1 MLKSFATLIQV
12 AEARTSDATIK
23 LGQLNARLTE
33 SEQKRAVLVNYRDE
47 YRARLDT
54 ATMRGAP
61 MGEMS
66 NFRDFLAKLDEA
78 VAQQEAAVAYWRD
91 QIASA
96 HGRWQAE
103 RRSLQSFTTL
113 GARRDLVALKARA
126 RQEQKQQDEFAASAG
141 GLRMAFND

>member
-12 AEARTSDATIK
+12 AEAKTGDATIK
-23 LGQLNARLTE
+23 LVQLSARLTE
-33 SEQKRAVLVNYRDE
+33 SEQKRVVLVNYRDE

-78 VAQQEAAVAYWRD
+78 VVQQEAAVAFWRD
-91 QIASA
+91 QMDSA
-96 HGRWQAE
+96 HGRWQTE
-103 RRSLQSFTTL
+103 RRSLLSFTTL
-113 GARRDLVALKARA
+113 GARRDLVARKARA
-126 RQEQKQQDEFAASAG
+126 RQEQKQQDEFAANAG
-141 GLRMAFND
+141 GLRMAFNE

>member
-12 AEARTSDATIK
+12 AEAKTSDATIK

-61 MGEMS
+61 MGEVS

-78 VAQQEAAVAYWRD
+78 VAQQEAAVAFWRD
-91 QIASA
+91 QIDNA
-96 HGRWQAE
+96 HGRWQTE
-103 RRSLQSFTTL
+103 RRSLLSFTTL

-126 RQEQKQQDEFAASAG
+126 RQEQKQQDEFAANAG

>member
-12 AEARTSDATIK
+12 AEAKTGDATIK
-23 LGQLNARLTE
+23 LVQLNARLTE
-33 SEQKRAVLVNYRDE
+33 SEQKRVVLVNYRDE

-78 VAQQEAAVAYWRD
+78 VVQQEAAVAFWRD
-91 QIASA
+91 QIESA
-96 HGRWQAE
+96 HGRWQTE
-103 RRSLQSFTTL
+103 RRSLLSFTTM
-113 GARRDLVALKARA
+113 GARRDLVARKARD
-126 RQEQKQQDEFAASAG
+126 RQEQKQQDEFAANAG
-141 GLRMAFND
+141 GLRMAFNE

>member
-12 AEARTSDATIK
+12 AEAKTGDATIK
-23 LGQLNARLTE
+23 LVQLNARLTE
-33 SEQKRAVLVNYRDE
+33 SEQKRVVLVNYRDE

-78 VAQQEAAVAYWRD
+78 VVQQEAAVAFWRD
-91 QIASA
+91 QMDSA
-96 HGRWQAE
+96 HGRWQTE
-103 RRSLQSFTTL
+103 RRSLLSFTTL
-113 GARRDLVALKARA
+113 GARRDLVARKARA
-126 RQEQKQQDEFAASAG
+126 RQEQKQQDEFAANAG
-141 GLRMAFND
+141 GLRMAFNE

>member
-12 AEARTSDATIK
+12 AEAKTGDATVK
-23 LGQLNARLTE
+23 LAQLQARLKE
-33 SEQKRAVLVNYRDE
+33 SDQKRAVLVNYRDE

-61 MGEMS
+61 MGEVG
-66 NFRDFLAKLDEA
+66 NFREFLAKLDEA
-78 VAQQEAAVAYWRD
+78 VAQQETAIAFWRD
-91 QIASA
+91 QIATA
-96 HGRWQAE
+96 HQRWQAE

-113 GARRDLVALKARA
+113 DARRDVAETKARA
-126 RQEQKQQDEFAASAG
+126 RQEQKQQDEFAANAG

>member
-12 AEARTSDATIK
+12 AEAKTGDATIK
-23 LGQLNARLTE
+23 LVQLNARLTE
-33 SEQKRAVLVNYRDE
+33 SEQKRVVLVNYRDE

-78 VAQQEAAVAYWRD
+78 VVQQEAAVAFWRD
-91 QIASA
+91 QIESA
-96 HGRWQAE
+96 HGRWQTE
-103 RRSLQSFTTL
+103 RRSLLSFTTL
-113 GARRDLVALKARA
+113 GARRDLVARKARD
-126 RQEQKQQDEFAASAG
+126 RQEQKQQDEFAANAG
-141 GLRMAFND
+141 GLRMAFNE

>member
-12 AEARTSDATIK
+12 AEAKTGDATIK
-23 LGQLNARLTE
+23 LVQLNARLTE
-33 SEQKRAVLVNYRDE
+33 SEQKRVVLVNYRDE

-78 VAQQEAAVAYWRD
+78 VVQQEAAVAFWRD
-91 QIASA
+91 QMDSA
-96 HGRWQAE
+96 QGRWQTE
-103 RRSLQSFTTL
+103 RRSLLSFTTL
-113 GARRDLVALKARA
+113 GARRDLVARKARA
-126 RQEQKQQDEFAASAG
+126 RQEQKQQDEFAANAG
-141 GLRMAFND
+141 GLRMAFNE

>member
-12 AEARTSDATIK
+12 AEAKTGDATIK
-23 LGQLNARLTE
+23 LVQLSARLTE
-33 SEQKRAVLVNYRDE
+33 SEQKRVVLVNYRDE

-78 VAQQEAAVAYWRD
+78 VVQQEAAVAFWRD
-91 QIASA
+91 QIESA
-96 HGRWQAE
+96 HGRWQTE
-103 RRSLQSFTTL
+103 RRSLLSFTTL
-113 GARRDLVALKARA
+113 GARRDLVARKARD
-126 RQEQKQQDEFAASAG
+126 RQEQKQQDEFAANAG
-141 GLRMAFND
+141 GLRMAFNE

>member
-12 AEARTSDATIK
+12 AEAKTSDATIK

-33 SEQKRAVLVNYRDE
+33 SDQKRAVLVNYRDE

-61 MGEMS
+61 MGEVS

-78 VAQQEAAVAYWRD
+78 VVQQEAAVVFWRD
-91 QIASA
+91 QIGSA
-96 HGRWQAE
+96 QGRWQTE
-103 RRSLQSFTTL
+103 RRSLLSFTTL
-113 GARRDLVALKARA
+113 GARRDLVALNARA
-126 RQEQKQQDEFAASAG
+126 RQEQKQQDEFAANAG

>member
-12 AEARTSDATIK
+12 AESKTSDATIK

-33 SEQKRAVLVNYRDE
+33 SDQKRAVLVNYRDE

-61 MGEMS
+61 MGEVS

-78 VAQQEAAVAYWRD
+78 VVQQEAAVVFWRD
-91 QIASA
+91 QIGSA
-96 HGRWQAE
+96 QGRWQTE
-103 RRSLQSFTTL
+103 RRSLLSFTTL
-113 GARRDLVALKARA
+113 GARRDLVALNARA
-126 RQEQKQQDEFAASAG
+126 RQEQKQQDEFAARAG